1 MPLFAAD
8 PRQIDAVRHLHCPSF
23 TTDSRCIQT
32 QGGDLHVS
40 QVLLNVVE
48 INDELAKATG
58 IDLPSAVGTA
68 VDSHEA
74 MQVARK
80 VGLNGSGYIKR
91 HAGKNYLILKGPP
104 GLRASLA
111 GTRYLA
117 SNPKVANIALA
128 AKSSAPQTAMAMAK
142 AGLKRMGV
150 IAIVAY
156 TSIRVV
162 QAILSEED
170 FRLTQLL
177 GTITSDV
184 TKFMLA
190 AGAGALAKLAVGS
203 LTTVFAGPL
212 VAAIFV
218 AVATS
223 IVLDRLDRE
232 FELTDKLVRA
242 LDAAVNGVGDAA
254 HAVGRGMS
262 NAADAAVTAVR
273 DANRAAAEKALESSW
288 GRQISRAFDNWQR
301 DLINRHMQM
310 MRW

>member
-23 TTDSRCIQT
+23 TTDNRLIQT
-32 QGGDLHVS
+32 EGGDLQVS

-58 IDLPSAVGTA
+58 IDLPSAVGTM
-68 VDSHEA
+68 VDSREA
-74 MQVARK
+74 VQVARK
-80 VGLNGSGYIKR
+80 VGLTGSGYLKQ

-104 GLRASLA
+104 GLRSSLA

-128 AKSSAPQTAMAMAK
+128 AKSSAAKTGMAVAK
-142 AGLKRMGV
+142 AGLKTMGV
-150 IAIVAY
+150 VAIVAY
-156 TSIRVV
+156 TSMRVV

-170 FRLTQLL
+170 IRLTQLL

-190 AGAGALAKLAVGS
+190 AAAGTLAKLAVGS
-203 LTTVFAGPL
+203 ITTVFAGPL

-232 FELTDKLVRA
+232 FQLTDKLVRT
-242 LDAAVNGVGDAA
+242 LDAALSGAKSGTQTIVRGINNAVDSTVNTVKE
-254 HAVGRGMS
+254 
-262 NAADAAVTAVR
+262 
-273 DANRAAAEKALESSW
+273 ANRAAAKRAVESSW
-288 GRQISRAFDNWQR
+288 GQQISQAFDKWQQ
-301 DLINRHMQM
+301 DLINLQMQM
-310 MRW
+310 MR